1 MSSTDTFAF
10 VCIAQDNPVASGRQG
25 LGSFIEALELHI
37 GELRPAT
44 VEGVERFGSTWPYS
58 KENFW
63 KAVEEVMRAKEARQN
78 IFFERPASPYM
89 RLSLNVPEWQVVLGR
104 PTWSILLDVRPFSF
118 FEERGRVEERSE
130 RFVELVR
137 AWASWYPVHYAMAH
151 SQADEQLEREPNLA
165 PPEAYKQV
173 HQVYWLNVLG
183 PELVEALGRQRVL
196 STPAYLVERLPPGNV
211 LIVTRP
217 TVADCLSEE
226 GRLAQARALVH
237 LRPELRLEEVM
248 ARLRERSAV
257 LPPVEPDFEPDNA
270 ELMHCIVQGLQV
282 SERPRK
288 VVELNAYRSPE
299 VEEWRPAEE
308 ALAPDVA
315 SPARELLRYRRQLPQ
330 RLVEELREELPLV
343 PESLPQIDC
352 HYWVYAYTH
361 SYGQP
366 YAVQF
371 LSSLAGA
378 FLGEVMVRSLGGCW
392 VPRKNL
398 YEAQVLVGDRVYLP
412 FLRAKRYFQSKEA
425 LLDYSLT
432 KFYRVAE
439 RHLRGGA

>member
-10 VCIAQDNPVASGRQG
+10 VCIAQDNPLASGREG
-25 LGSFIEALELHI
+25 LRSFIEALDLHI
-37 GELRPAT
+37 GEPRPAT
-44 VEGVERFGSTWPYS
+44 VEGVERPSRSTWPYS

-63 KAVEEVMRAKEARQN
+63 KAVEEVMRTKDARQN

-89 RLSLNVPEWQVVLGR
+89 RLSLNVPEHHEVEGR

-118 FEERGRVEERSE
+118 FEEPQRLEERSQ

-151 SQADEQLEREPNLA
+151 SQADEYLARDANLG
-165 PPEAYKQV
+165 PIETYKQV
-173 HQVYWLNVLG
+173 NQVYWLNVLG
-183 PELVEALGRQRVL
+183 PQLVKALGRERVL
-196 STPAYLVERLPPGNV
+196 STPAYLVEPLPPGNV

-217 TVADCLSEE
+217 TVADCLLEE

-237 LRPELRLEEVM
+237 LRPDLRLEEVM
-248 ARLRERSAV
+248 AMLRERSEV

-270 ELMHCIVQGLQV
+270 ELLHCIIQGLNV

-288 VVELNAYRSPE
+288 VIELNAYRSPE
-299 VEEWRPAEE
+299 VDEWRPGEE
-308 ALAPDVA
+308 ALPPDVA
-315 SPARELLRYRRQLPQ
+315 SPAREMLRYRRQLPQ
-330 RLVEELREELPLV
+330 RLMEELREELPLA
-343 PESLPQIDC
+343 PESLPKIDC
-352 HYWVYAYTH
+352 HFWVYAYTH

-366 YAVQF
+366 YAVQW

-392 VPRKNL
+392 VPRKSI

-412 FLRAKRYFQSKEA
+412 FLRAQRYFQSKQA
-425 LLDYSLT
+425 LLDHSLT

-439 RHLRGGA
+439 RHLRG